1 MFCPECQSEYESGIT
16 HCEDCA
22 VSLVESLPELSEIK
36 WKTVK
41 EFTGYI
47 PAEMAKGALEENGI
61 PAFIK
66 GDFLSTAYGAKTWD
80 AAGGKAVLFVPEEE
94 LEKAGSILEEMTV
107 DEQ

>member
-1 MFCPECQSEYESGIT
+1 MRFIQIIESEG
-16 HCEDCA
+16 DA
-22 VSLVESLPELSEIK
+22 AKELAD
-36 WKTVK
+36 VQ
-41 EFTGYI
+41 GY
-47 PAEMAKGALEENGI
+47 AEMAKGALEKNSI

-94 LEKAGSILEEMTV
+94 LERAASILEEMTA